1 MALFHEKE
9 KRKVKLKEL
18 IERLHKGEDLEKLKE
33 EFRQALGNVSPEEI
47 VAVEQKLIEEG
58 VPPEKIRQLC
68 DLHLSLM
75 QEGLHQERKKAPR
88 GHPVQI
94 LMAEH
99 DFLLQLARDLIK
111 IASSPFST
119 HTRSRLL
126 EITSTLRS
134 SASHYLR
141 EENVLFP
148 YLEKHG
154 VTQPPAIMW
163 MEHDRIRQVE
173 KQILRLTE
181 EWLRTSSKPQALEG
195 LARQLAELLSQ
206 HFFKENRILFPMAEN
221 LFSQK
226 EWVEIRKGFDEIGY
240 FAFKPDPFDIQ
251 MEEEEKPVVSGEIQL
266 STGSFSLEEM
276 EALFKALPVDITF
289 VDRNDTVKFFSAKPD
304 RIFVRTKAVLGRKV
318 QQCHPQKSLHLVNRI
333 LKEFREGTRASADF
347 WIQKDGRLI
356 YIRYFPL
363 RNEKGEYLGCIEVTQ
378 DVTEIKKL
386 EGEKRLL

>member
-9 KRKVKLKEL
+9 KRKKKLKEL
-18 IERLHKGEDLEKLKE
+18 IKRLHRGEDLKNLKE
-33 EFRQALGNVSPEEI
+33 ELRRTLGEVSPEEV
-47 VAVEQKLIEEG
+47 VAVEQQLIEEG
-58 VPPEKIRQLC
+58 VSPQTIRQLC

-75 QEGLHQERKKAPR
+75 QEGLHKQGGDLER
-88 GHPVQI
+88 GHPLRI
-94 LMAEH
+94 LMEEH
-99 DFLLQLARDLIK
+99 RFLLELAQDLLKLI
-111 IASSPFST
+111 SSPFST
-119 HTRSRLL
+119 NIRSRLM
-126 EITSTLRS
+126 EISSLLKS

-154 VTQPPAIMW
+154 ITQPPAIMW

-173 KQILRLTE
+173 KQVLHFIDQ
-181 EWLRTSSKPQALEG
+181 WLRTSSKPQGLQP

-221 LFSQK
+221 FFNRQ
-226 EWVEIRKGFDEIGY
+226 EWVEVRRGFDEIGY
-240 FAFKPDPFDIQ
+240 FAFQPEPFEIEAKEERKPEIA
-251 MEEEEKPVVSGEIQL
+251 GEIHL
-266 STGSFSLEEM
+266 PTGSFSLEEL

-289 VDRNDTVKFFSAKPD
+289 VDRNDRVKFFSAKPD
-304 RIFVRTKAVLGRKV
+304 RIFIRTKAVLGRKV

-333 LKEFREGTRASADF
+333 LKEFREGSRSSADF

-363 RNEKGEYLGCIEVTQ
+363 KNEKGEYLGCIEVTQ